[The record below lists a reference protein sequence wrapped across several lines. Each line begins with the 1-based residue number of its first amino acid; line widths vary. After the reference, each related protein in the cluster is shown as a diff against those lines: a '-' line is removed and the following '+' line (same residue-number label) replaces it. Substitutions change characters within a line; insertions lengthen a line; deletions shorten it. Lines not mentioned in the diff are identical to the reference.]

1 MSVVVNTNKNVILL
15 LLLLP
20 KNWHVFLGVQNK
32 QQRGDYW
39 AKSKQDRSI
48 VLAACQIIC
57 LLFLQKQQQKS
68 HFMSIV
74 IRHRARLQN
83 DFSCKCCKQKCEISV
98 PAYSERRFLDLTSP
112 SLFNRF
118 AHMYSNQSRRFEGCQ
133 GKQKEKKNRKEQEEK
148 EIKQCIFKSRGLI
161 LKLNLTQNF
170 KFFKWNRRLVVLK
183 SAFNVFC

>member
-57 LLFLQKQQQKS
+57 LLFLQKQQQKKS
-68 HFMSIV
+68 FYVHCDPS
-74 IRHRARLQN
+74 
-83 DFSCKCCKQKCEISV
+83 SCKTAK
-98 PAYSERRFLDLTSP
+98 RFLLQVLQTKMWNQCTSVQWTAISRFNISQ
-112 SLFNRF
+112 SL
-118 AHMYSNQSRRFEGCQ
+118 QSICPYVFKS
-133 GKQKEKKNRKEQEEK
+133 KQAIWRVSGEAEREKEQEGTRGK
-148 EIKQCIFKSRGLI
+148 GNKAMYFQVKRTDFK
-161 LKLNLTQNF
+161 T
-170 KFFKWNRRLVVLK
+170 
-183 SAFNVFC
+183 